1 MRSFQQLSILALLA
15 LSVVGCGSGAP
26 AGIVVTGQV
35 LFDGK
40 PMEVNRPDV
49 GLGMIEVSLLPD
61 PPGRYERELSK
72 ADQEG
77 KFEFRGPGAGVPP
90 GTYKL
95 VVRHWKNG
103 MGTKDELDGK
113 FTEEQ
118 TPIKVEVP
126 GNLIGKKFE
135 LGVLELKNYQAPAK

>member
-1 MRSFQQLSILALLA
+1 MRSFRQLPTLVLLA
-15 LSVVGCGSGAP
+15 IGLAGCGSSLP

-72 ADQEG
+72 ADKEG

-135 LGVLELKNYQAPAK
+135 LGVLELKDYHAPAK